1 MQILTKLTLDEFGVA
16 IPSKEKV
23 GKVAMELKNKTEK
36 FKSFFQTPFKAEVLV
51 VETAEDHLE

>member
-16 IPSKEKV
+16 IPVEEKV
-23 GKVAMELKNKTEK
+23 GKVAAELKTTTDK
-36 FKSFFQTPFKAEVLV
+36 FKSFFHTPFKAEVLV